1 MLNATRELKRPE
13 VDIPAADPH
22 FTFSG

>member
-1 MLNATRELKRPE
+1 MLNATRELKGAE
-13 VDIPAADPH
+13 VDIPGADPR

>member
-13 VDIPAADPH
+13 VDVPAADPH